1 MLSRRTCLKTA
12 GSGIAALAAA
22 GAPQLGEADET
33 KPKAPASKLAIPGPY
48 RGRVVKVHGESS
60 ISKAVYH
67 PETIRTMM
75 RRGMTALTGAADWV
89 EAWKQ
94 FVGPGDVVGLKLNP
108 VGAPHVISDAA
119 VVREVIAGLEAAG
132 VKRKDIIAYDRYK
145 DQFFQAGF
153 DKWLPEGVRVSHA
166 AEKYDNVQQDITGY
180 DPEHYLDLPLTLPG
194 YPLEDEKARRSY
206 AARFITQEVSKL
218 INLPLLK
225 DHQSAGITMA
235 LKNLSHGLVN
245 NVSRSH
251 GTRSLNAC
259 NIFIPAV
266 VALPVIRNKA
276 VLHIMDGVKGLYHG
290 GPGADPQF
298 VWEHKTL
305 YFATDPV
312 ALDRIGWEV
321 IDAKRVEVGKPKLV
335 EDKPDRF
342 STFVHRQPEHVE
354 IAGALGLGEWDREK
368 IDLRTFQV

>member
-1 MLSRRTCLKTA
+1 MLSRRTCLKSV
-12 GSGIAALAAA
+12 GGGIAALAT
-22 GAPQLGEADET
+22 GGVSGVGEAAET
-33 KPKAPASKLAIPGPY
+33 KSKATPSKLAIPGLY
-48 RGRVVKVHGESS
+48 RGRVVKVQGDAS
-60 ISKAVYH
+60 IEKGVYR
-67 PETIRTMM
+67 PETIRAML
-75 RRGMTALTGAADWV
+75 RRGMTGLTGAADWV

-94 FVGPGDVVGLKLNP
+94 FVEPGDVVGLKLNP
-108 VGAPHVISDAA
+108 VGAPHVISDAS

-132 VKRKDIIAYDRYK
+132 VKRKNIVVYDRYR

-153 DKWLPEGVRVSHA
+153 DKWLPEGVRISHA
-166 AEKYDNVQQDITGY
+166 AEKYDDIQQDIQGY
-180 DPEHYLDLPLTLPG
+180 DPEHYLDFPLTLPG
-194 YPLEDEKARRSY
+194 YPLENEKARRSY
-206 AARFITQEVSKL
+206 AARFITQEVDKL

-245 NVSRSH
+245 NVARSH

-259 NIFIPAV
+259 NTFIPAV
-266 VALPVIRNKA
+266 VAMPIIRNKA

-290 GPGADPQF
+290 GPGAQPQF

-312 ALDRIGWEV
+312 ALDRIGWDV

-335 EDKPDRF
+335 EDKPDQF

-354 IAGALGLGEWDREK
+354 IAGALGLGEWDVKK
-368 IDLRTFQV
+368 IDLRSFKV

>member
-1 MLSRRTCLKTA
+1 MLDRRECLKSL
-12 GSGIAALAAA
+12 GGGVAALAAA
-22 GAPQLGEADET
+22 GLTQTGASAETRSNAP
-33 KPKAPASKLAIPGPY
+33 KSKLAIPGPH
-48 RGRVVKVHGESS
+48 RGRVVKVQSERS
-60 ISKAVYH
+60 ITGGVYH
-67 PETIRTMM
+67 PETIRAML
-75 RRGMTALTGAADWV
+75 RRGMTELTGASDWA

-94 FVGPGDVVGLKLNP
+94 FVQPGEVIGLKLNP
-108 VGAPHVISDAA
+108 VGMPHVISDAS

-132 VKRKDIIAYDRYK
+132 IKRKDIVVYDRYK

-153 DKWLPEGVRVSHA
+153 DKWLPEGVRISHA
-166 AEKYDNVQQDITGY
+166 AEKYDDVQHDITGY

-194 YPLEDEKARRSY
+194 YPLENETARRSY
-206 AARFITQEVSKL
+206 AAKFITQEVDKL

-245 NVSRSH
+245 NVARSH

-259 NIFIPAV
+259 NFFIPAV
-266 VALPVIRNKA
+266 VSMPIIRNKT

-290 GPGADPQF
+290 GPSANPQF
-298 VWEHKTL
+298 VWEHQSL

-335 EDKPDRF
+335 EDKPDQF
-342 STFVHRQPEHVE
+342 STFIHRQPEHVE

-368 IDLRTFQV
+368 IDLRSIKL